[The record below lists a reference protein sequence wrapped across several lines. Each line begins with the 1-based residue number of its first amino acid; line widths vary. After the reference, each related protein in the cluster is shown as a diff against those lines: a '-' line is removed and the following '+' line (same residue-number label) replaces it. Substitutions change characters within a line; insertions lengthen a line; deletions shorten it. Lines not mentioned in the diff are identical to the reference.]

1 MDTIILSIVQTLDNI
16 NMELSNH
23 YPKSESPLVTIGI
36 PVYNVEP
43 YIEKCL
49 LSVLNQTYQ
58 NLEILVVDDCGSD
71 NSMAIV
77 SSLVQTHSRGT
88 AVRII
93 KHVQNKGIGEARN
106 TIIKECRGKYVYFID
121 SDDFMEPNAIE
132 LLCAQSEKYET
143 DVAIASH
150 RKVALNTGEELP
162 TYQYK
167 SFRRFYGE
175 DAFANYVCSD
185 LRWHVAIVVWNILF
199 SVDFLRTNNLL
210 FAGRKDEDALFLS
223 DYYSEVKSAV
233 IMPDITYN
241 YVVRPDSIMGYMA
254 RKMIPIREIYERFNT
269 DAIMTEH
276 CARLRGRSFY
286 DVHCARVM
294 KHKFRAVCVALRHRK
309 RFTEPLP
316 NREICQELKHPAT
329 FEEILKFKRYRM
341 FHIFF
346 YSISRMPSSLTV
358 LAAFIVGKLLRW
370 I

>member
-1 MDTIILSIVQTLDNI
+1 
-16 NMELSNH
+16 MEMSNH

-77 SSLVQTHSRGT
+77 SSLVQKHSRGA
-88 AVRII
+88 AVRIT
-93 KHVQNKGIGEARN
+93 KHAQNKGIGEARN

-167 SFRRFYGE
+167 SFRHFYGE

>member
-1 MDTIILSIVQTLDNI
+1 MNG
-16 NMELSNH
+16 
-23 YPKSESPLVTIGI
+23 PLVSIGI

-49 LSVLNQTYQ
+49 SSALSQSYE

-77 SSLVQTHSRGT
+77 SGLIQTHSRGDI
-88 AVRII
+88 VRII
-93 KHVQNKGIGEARN
+93 NHKQNKGIGEARN
-106 TIIKECRGKYVYFID
+106 SIIEECRGKYVYFID
-121 SDDFMEPNAIE
+121 SDDFIDNNAID
-132 LLCAQSEKYET
+132 LLCAQAEKYET

-167 SFRRFYGE
+167 SFQRFYGE

-233 IMPDITYN
+233 IMPDVTYN
-241 YVVRPDSIMGYMA
+241 YVARPDSIMGYMA
-254 RKMIPIREIYERFNT
+254 RKEIPIREIYERFNT

-294 KHKFRAVCVALRHRK
+294 KHKFRAACVALRHRK
-309 RFTEPLP
+309 RFTEPLS
-316 NREICQELKHPAT
+316 NSEIREELRHPAS
-329 FEEILKFKRYRM
+329 FSEILKFKRYRA
-341 FHIFF
+341 FHLFF
-346 YSISRMPSSLTV
+346 YLVSKLPPSLSV
-358 LAAFIVGKLLRW
+358 GVSFILGKIIKW
-370 I
+370 V

>member
-1 MDTIILSIVQTLDNI
+1 MNG
-16 NMELSNH
+16 
-23 YPKSESPLVTIGI
+23 PLVSIGI

-49 LSVLNQTYQ
+49 LSALSQSYE

-77 SSLVQTHSRGT
+77 SGLIQTHPRGT

-93 KHVQNKGIGEARN
+93 KHAQNKGIGEARN

-121 SDDFMEPNAIE
+121 SDDFIEPNAIE
-132 LLCAQSEKYET
+132 LLIVQAEKYET

-167 SFRRFYGE
+167 SFQCFLGK
-175 DAFANYVCSD
+175 DAFANFVCSD
-185 LRWHVAIVVWNILF
+185 LRWHIAIVVWNILF
-199 SVDFLRTNNLL
+199 SVEFLRTNNLL
-210 FAGRKDEDALFLS
+210 FEGRKDEDALFLS

-241 YVVRPDSIMGYMA
+241 YVARPDSIMGYMA
-254 RKMIPIREIYERFNT
+254 RKKIPIREIYERFNT
-269 DAIMTEH
+269 DAIMTER
-276 CARLRGRSFY
+276 CTRLRGRSFY

-294 KHKFRAVCVALRHRK
+294 KHKFRAACVALRHRK
-309 RFTEPLP
+309 RFTELLP
-316 NREICQELKHPAT
+316 ISEIHQELSYP
-329 FEEILKFKRYRM
+329 IPLSDVLKFKRYL
-341 FHIFF
+341 FLHLFF
-346 YSISRMPSSLTV
+346 YMN
-358 LAAFIVGKLLRW
+358 GKLPPLISVGVTYVIGKLIRW

>member
-1 MDTIILSIVQTLDNI
+1 MNG
-16 NMELSNH
+16 
-23 YPKSESPLVTIGI
+23 PLVSIGI

-49 LSVLNQTYQ
+49 LSALSQSYE

-77 SSLVQTHSRGT
+77 SGLIQTHSRGNI
-88 AVRII
+88 VRII
-93 KHVQNKGIGEARN
+93 HHKLNKGIGEARN
-106 TIIKECRGKYVYFID
+106 TIIKECKGKYVYFID
-121 SDDFMEPNAIE
+121 SDDFIEPNAID
-132 LLCAQSEKYET
+132 LLCAQAEKFET

-150 RKVALNTGEELP
+150 RKVALKTGEELP

-167 SFRRFYGE
+167 SFQLFQGE

-199 SVDFLRTNNLL
+199 SVEFLRTNNLL

-241 YVVRPDSIMGYMA
+241 YVARPDSIMGYMA
-254 RKMIPIREIYERFNT
+254 RKKIPIREIHERFNT

-294 KHKFRAVCVALRHRK
+294 KHKFRAACVALRHRK

-316 NREICQELKHPAT
+316 IAEIHQELSYPVSLSDA
-329 FEEILKFKRYRM
+329 LKFKRYLLL
-341 FHIFF
+341 HLFF
-346 YSISRMPSSLTV
+346 YINGKMPPFISIGVTYL
-358 LAAFIVGKLLRW
+358 IGKLIRW